1 MVKGQMSSAG
11 DGSVELH
18 DAEIEAALPAVTR
31 DRRLGGTHIGSPSPS
46 PDPVPQNSGS
56 EVTPSFHI

>member
-31 DRRLGGTHIGSPSPS
+31 GRR
-46 PDPVPQNSGS
+46 NSHQQPFS
-56 EVTPSFHI
+56 LA